1 MTASQNV
8 ARAPILI
15 GRPGHVRLHLRRQP
29 ELALSDMARRA
40 DLPVPTTHRLAAD
53 LLDWGAL
60 ERDAAAAT
68 TSGSACGRSPPCPRG
83 LVLRELALP
92 VMEDLTQITHEN
104 VQLGVRDGTVTCSSV
119 KQRLR

>member
-1 MTASQNV
+1 M

-15 GRPGHVRLHLRRQP
+15 GRPGHVRLHLRQP
-29 ELALSDMARRA
+29 ELSLSDLARRA

-68 TSGSACGRSPPCPRG
+68 TSGSACGRSPFWPPAGWYCASWRFP
-83 LVLRELALP
+83 
-92 VMEDLTQITHEN
+92 
-104 VQLGVRDGTVTCSSV
+104 
-119 KQRLR
+119 